1 MPGPGGSMDYLKDLN
16 QPKVYELKKA
26 FCLFDL
32 DGDGVISE
40 QDLRNTFLTLGV
52 EMSEAEIVKMFDG
65 VVQPLNLDVFLLL
78 VLQRANGLAPMD
90 VMVNALRFW
99 DKANTGFIDKE
110 KFKFDIMSYGDRFT
124 AEEAEEALAD
134 AAVTRGPQITRDGQL
149 LEKID
154 YLDFAANIS
163 GFQRTDHK

>member
-1 MPGPGGSMDYLKDLN
+1 MDFLKDLN

-40 QDLRNTFLTLGV
+40 QDLKNTFLTLGV
-52 EMSEAEIVKMFDG
+52 DKSEYDIDKMFEG

-78 VLQRANGLAPMD
+78 MLQRANGLAPQD
-90 VMVNALRFW
+90 VMVGAFRMW

-110 KFKFDIMSYGDRFT
+110 RFIHDITTYGDRFT
-124 AEEAEEALAD
+124 LAEAHEAVAD
-134 AAVTRGPQITRDGQL
+134 AVITRGPQLNDEGQL
-149 LEKID
+149 MEKLD
-154 YLDFAANIS
+154 YMDFAENIS
-163 GFQRTDHK
+163 GFQKTDHK

>member
-1 MPGPGGSMDYLKDLN
+1 MDFLKDLN

-40 QDLRNTFLTLGV
+40 QDLKNTFLTLGV
-52 EMSEAEIVKMFDG
+52 DKSEYDIDKMFER

-78 VLQRANGLAPMD
+78 MLQRANGLAPQD
-90 VMVNALRFW
+90 VMVGAFRMW

-110 KFKFDIMSYGDRFT
+110 RFVHDITTYGDRFT
-124 AEEAEEALAD
+124 LAEANEAVDD
-134 AAVTRGPQITRDGQL
+134 AVITRGPQLNEEGQL
-149 LEKID
+149 LEKLD
-154 YLDFAANIS
+154 YMDFAENIS
-163 GFQRTDHK
+163 GFQKTDHK

>member
-1 MPGPGGSMDYLKDLN
+1 MDFLKDLN

-40 QDLRNTFLTLGV
+40 QDLKNTFLTLGV
-52 EMSEAEIVKMFDG
+52 DKSEYDIDKMFEG

-78 VLQRANGLAPMD
+78 MLQRANGLAPQD
-90 VMVNALRFW
+90 VMVGAFRMW

-110 KFKFDIMSYGDRFT
+110 RFVHDITTYGDRFT
-124 AEEAEEALAD
+124 LAEANEAVDD
-134 AAVTRGPQITRDGQL
+134 AVITRGPQLNDEGQL
-149 LEKID
+149 LEKLD
-154 YLDFAANIS
+154 YMDFAENIS
-163 GFQRTDHK
+163 GFQKTDHK

>member
-1 MPGPGGSMDYLKDLN
+1 MDFLKDLN

-40 QDLRNTFLTLGV
+40 QDLKNTFLTLGV
-52 EMSEAEIVKMFDG
+52 DKSEYDIDKMFEG

-78 VLQRANGLAPMD
+78 MLQRANGLAPQD
-90 VMVNALRFW
+90 VMVGAFRMW

-110 KFKFDIMSYGDRFT
+110 RFVHDITTYGDRFT
-124 AEEAEEALAD
+124 LVEANEAVDD
-134 AAVTRGPQITRDGQL
+134 AVITRGPQLNDEGQL
-149 LEKID
+149 LEKLD
-154 YLDFAANIS
+154 YMDFAENIS
-163 GFQRTDHK
+163 GFQKTDHK

>member
-1 MPGPGGSMDYLKDLN
+1 MDFLKDLN

-52 EMSEAEIVKMFDG
+52 DKSEYDIDQMFDG

-78 VLQRANGLAPMD
+78 ILQRANGLAPQD
-90 VMVNALRFW
+90 VMLSAFRMW
-99 DKANTGFIDKE
+99 DKANVGYIDKE
-110 KFKFDIMSYGDRFT
+110 RFINDITTFGDRFT
-124 AEEAEEALAD
+124 LGEAREALED
-134 AAVTRGPQITRDGQL
+134 AAITRGPQLNADGQL
-149 LEKID
+149 MEKLD
-154 YLDFAANIS
+154 YMDFAESIS
-163 GFQRTDHK
+163 GFQKTDHK

>member
-1 MPGPGGSMDYLKDLN
+1 M
-16 QPKVYELKKA
+16 
-26 FCLFDL
+26 
-32 DGDGVISE
+32 
-40 QDLRNTFLTLGV
+40 LTLPIRLPFHSHSLQG
-52 EMSEAEIVKMFDG
+52 
-65 VVQPLNLDVFLLL
+65 LNLLYYPTRGGPIIRKVSLLIP
-78 VLQRANGLAPMD
+78 AS
-90 VMVNALRFW
+90 VMLFFGIPR
-99 DKANTGFIDKE
+99 
-110 KFKFDIMSYGDRFT
+110 FKFDIMSYGDRFT

>member
-1 MPGPGGSMDYLKDLN
+1 MDFLKDLN

-52 EMSEAEIVKMFDG
+52 NKSEYDIDAMFDG

-78 VLQRANGLAPMD
+78 ILQRANGLAPQD
-90 VMVNALRFW
+90 AMVGAFRMW
-99 DKANTGFIDKE
+99 DKANVGYIDKE
-110 KFKFDIMSYGDRFT
+110 RFIRDITTFGDRFT
-124 AEEAEEALAD
+124 VAEAKEALED
-134 AAVTRGPQITRDGQL
+134 AVITRGPQLTADGQL
-149 LEKID
+149 MEKLD
-154 YLDFAANIS
+154 YMDFAESIS
-163 GFQRTDHK
+163 GFQKTDHK

>member
-1 MPGPGGSMDYLKDLN
+1 MDFLKDLN
-16 QPKVYELKKA
+16 STKVYELKKA

-40 QDLRNTFLTLGV
+40 EDLKNTFLTLGV
-52 EMSEAEIVKMFDG
+52 EKSDAEIIKMFDG

-90 VMVNALRFW
+90 VIVNAFRHW
-99 DKANTGFIDKE
+99 DKPNTGFIDKE
-110 KFKFDIMSYGDRFT
+110 KFKFDIMTYGDRFT
-124 AEEAEEALAD
+124 EDEADQALAD
-134 AAVTRGPQITRDGQL
+134 AVVSRGPQTNRDGQP

-154 YLDFAANIS
+154 YVDFAENIS
-163 GFQRTDHK
+163 GFQKTDHN

>member
-1 MPGPGGSMDYLKDLN
+1 MDFLKDLN

-40 QDLRNTFLTLGV
+40 QDLKNTFLTLGV
-52 EMSEAEIVKMFDG
+52 DKSEYDIDQMFDG

-78 VLQRANGLAPMD
+78 MLQRANGLAPQD
-90 VMVNALRFW
+90 VMVGAFRMW
-99 DKANTGFIDKE
+99 DKANTGFIDKDR
-110 KFKFDIMSYGDRFT
+110 FIHDITTYGDRFT
-124 AEEAEEALAD
+124 QTEAEEAVAD
-134 AAVTRGPQITRDGQL
+134 AAITRGPQLNSEGQL
-149 LEKID
+149 LEKLD
-154 YLDFAANIS
+154 YLDFAENIS

>member
-1 MPGPGGSMDYLKDLN
+1 MDFLKDLN

-40 QDLRNTFLTLGV
+40 QDLKNTFLTLGV
-52 EMSEAEIVKMFDG
+52 DKSEYDIDKMFDG

-78 VLQRANGLAPMD
+78 ILQRANGLAPQD
-90 VMVNALRFW
+90 VMVGAFRMW

-110 KFKFDIMSYGDRFT
+110 RFIHDITTYGDRFT
-124 AEEAEEALAD
+124 PAEAKETLED
-134 AAVTRGPQITRDGQL
+134 AVITRGPQLDGDGQL
-149 LEKID
+149 LEKLD
-154 YLDFAANIS
+154 YMDFAENIS
-163 GFQRTDHK
+163 GFQKTDHK

>member
-1 MPGPGGSMDYLKDLN
+1 MDFLKDLN

-40 QDLRNTFLTLGV
+40 QDLKNTFLTLGV
-52 EMSEAEIVKMFDG
+52 DKSEYDIDQMFDG

-78 VLQRANGLAPMD
+78 MLQRANGLAPQD
-90 VMVNALRFW
+90 VMVGAFRMW
-99 DKANTGFIDKE
+99 DKANTGFIDKDR
-110 KFKFDIMSYGDRFT
+110 FIHDITTYGDRFT
-124 AEEAEEALAD
+124 LTEAKEAVAD
-134 AAVTRGPQITRDGQL
+134 AAITRGPQLNGEGQL
-149 LEKID
+149 LEKLD
-154 YLDFAANIS
+154 YMDFAENIS

>member
-1 MPGPGGSMDYLKDLN
+1 MDFLKDLN

-32 DGDGVISE
+32 DGDGIISE

-52 EMSEAEIVKMFDG
+52 DKSEYDIDKMFDG

-78 VLQRANGLAPMD
+78 ILQRANGLAPQD
-90 VMVNALRFW
+90 VMVGAFRMW

-110 KFKFDIMSYGDRFT
+110 RFIHDITTYGDRFT
-124 AEEAEEALAD
+124 LAEAKEALED
-134 AAVTRGPQITRDGQL
+134 AVITRGPQIDDDGQL
-149 LEKID
+149 LEKLD
-154 YLDFAANIS
+154 YMDFTENIS
-163 GFQRTDHK
+163 GFQKTDHK